1 MYDVARTD
9 FTPEAK
15 AAPLP
20 AMGENWT
27 GALRTIIARVLPV
40 ALLAAAAWV
49 LWRELHGLSL
59 AEIGREIHA
68 WGAGRIALAA
78 ALVALSY
85 GLLAANEQLG
95 LRWAGAKVPLL
106 SGLTGSFVAYAFA
119 NSIGL
124 TPIVAGAVRAR
135 LYGRHGADVGKVART
150 TLYCAVSFA
159 LGLSSLAGVSLLC
172 APPATFDALHLHP
185 GPARAVGIALLA
197 LPAAYILAC
206 LTARGTLRVFGR
218 AFTLPPPSSGLA
230 QLAIGVAD
238 NIATSALVWLLVG
251 GAAPSFATFA
261 SAYAVSTAAGLIS
274 GLPGGVGV
282 FEGAMLALL
291 PDLDRAALTAAFVGY
306 RLFYYIVPLLLAAGL
321 LLSLESGAR
330 GAGLAV
336 RKAWRTAGPAAMAA
350 AAFVLGGALVL
361 IAVGR
366 IPTER
371 LDVLRSVAP
380 LIVVETS
387 HMISL
392 ATGLALMVLSLGLF
406 RRLKTARLAAIP
418 VALVAA
424 STALLRGLDFA
435 PACLALALAFGLL
448 ASGRLFTRSGAI
460 GRDHLAPWLA
470 TGVLAVFVGS
480 IALGAWI
487 YERAPFE
494 TRLLTHFGYHADH
507 ARFMRSIAILGA
519 LIFAAGVWRLAR
531 LPHAQALPAS
541 HATLEAVRPLVEASP
556 DTTARLALTGD
567 KAILAADDGAAFL
580 MYGAQGTSLVM
591 LGDPVGEREAG
602 RALLWR
608 FRELADRQDARP
620 VIYHASG
627 ERITDYLDLGLS
639 ALKLGEEA
647 RVALA
652 NFELAGGARRNLRQT
667 HARGQR
673 EGLSFEVVQPPLAE
687 DLLDLLAPVSD
698 AWLAAHGG
706 REKGFS
712 LGRFDRSVLRRD
724 PVALVRQGERI
735 VAFANIWT
743 GGDAEASIDLM
754 RHVDDAP
761 RGVMDFLFVELI
773 LWAKARGFAWFNLG
787 MAPLSGLVDHRLAP
801 FWHKVGRQIAR
812 RGGAYYGF
820 EGLQTFKSK
829 FDPVWTPRY
838 LAAPPSGLA
847 PALIDAARLIG
858 REPPRPSPALSGTP
872 LTKP

>member
-1 MYDVARTD
+1 MSDVARTG
-9 FTPEAK
+9 FTPETK

-20 AMGENWT
+20 VMGVDT
-27 GALRTIIARVLPV
+27 LKTILSRLLPI
-40 ALLAAAAWV
+40 ALLATAAFV
-49 LWRELHGLSL
+49 LWRELHHLSP
-59 AEIGREIHA
+59 AEIGREMHD
-68 WGAGRIALAA
+68 WGIARLAMAGG
-78 ALVALSY
+78 LVALSY
-85 GLLAANEQLG
+85 SLLAANEQLG
-95 LRWAGAKVPLL
+95 LRWAGAKVPLRV
-106 SGLTGSFVAYAFA
+106 GLPGSFIAYAFA

-150 TLYCAVSFA
+150 TLYCAISFA
-159 LGLSSLAGVSLLC
+159 LGLSSLAGVSLLT
-172 APPATFDALHLHP
+172 APAATFAALHLHP
-185 GPARAVGIALLA
+185 GLAHAVGVLLLSFPIAYLV
-197 LPAAYILAC
+197 AC
-206 LTARGTLRVFGR
+206 ATQRGPLRIFGR
-218 AFTLPPPSSGLA
+218 AFTLPPLTWGLA
-230 QLAIGVAD
+230 QLVIGVAD

-251 GAAPSFATFA
+251 DAAPPFPAFA
-261 SAYAVSTAAGLIS
+261 SAYAVSTAAGLFS

-291 PDLDRAALTAAFVGY
+291 PNLDRAALTAAFVGY
-306 RLFYYIVPLLLAAGL
+306 RLFYYIGPLLAAAGL

-336 RKAWRTAGPAAMAA
+336 RRAWRATGPTAIAVVS
-350 AAFVLGGALVL
+350 FVLGGALVL

-366 IPTER
+366 IPTDR
-371 LDVLRSVAP
+371 LGLLKSVVP

-387 HMISL
+387 HLISL
-392 ATGLALMVLSLGLF
+392 ASGLALMVLSLGLF
-406 RRLKTARLAAIP
+406 RRLQTARLAAMP
-418 VALVAA
+418 VALLAA

-435 PACLALALAFGLL
+435 PACVALALAAALF
-448 ASGRLFTRSGAI
+448 ASGRLFTRRGAI
-460 GRDHLAPWLA
+460 ERDALAPWLA

-507 ARFMRSIAILGA
+507 ARFMRSIAFLGA
-519 LIFAAGVWRLAR
+519 LIFAGGIWRLAR
-531 LPHAQALPAS
+531 LPHAEARPAPRKAL
-541 HATLEAVRPLVEASP
+541 EEIRPLVAASP

-567 KAILAADDGAAFL
+567 KAILAAEDGSAFL
-580 MYGAQGTSLVM
+580 MYGAEGASLIM
-591 LGDPVGEREAG
+591 LGDPVGDREAG
-602 RALLWR
+602 KALLWK

-620 VIYHASG
+620 VAYHASG

-639 ALKLGEEA
+639 AIKLGEEA
-647 RVALA
+647 RVPLA
-652 NFELAGGARRNLRQT
+652 DFELAGGARRNLRQS

-673 EGLSFEVVQPPLAE
+673 EGLSFEVVQPPIA
-687 DLLDLLAPVSD
+687 DDLLARLRTVSD
-698 AWLAAHGG
+698 AWLLDHGG

-712 LGRFDRSVLRRD
+712 LGRFDPAVLRHD
-724 PVALVRQGERI
+724 PIALVRRGDEI

-743 GGDAEASIDLM
+743 GGEVEASIDLM
-754 RHVDDAP
+754 RHVADAP

-820 EGLQTFKSK
+820 EGLRAFKSK

-847 PALIDAARLIG
+847 PALIDATRLIG
-858 REPPRPSPALSGTP
+858 REPPALTNP
-872 LTKP
+872 

>member
-1 MYDVARTD
+1 MSDVARTG
-9 FTPEAK
+9 FTPEEK

-20 AMGENWT
+20 VMGVDT
-27 GALRTIIARVLPV
+27 LKTILSRLLPI
-40 ALLAAAAWV
+40 ALLATAAFV
-49 LWRELHGLSL
+49 LWRELHHLSP
-59 AEIGREIHA
+59 AEIGREMHD
-68 WGAGRIALAA
+68 WGAVRLAMA
-78 ALVALSY
+78 GGLVALSY
-85 GLLAANEQLG
+85 SLLAANEQLG
-95 LRWAGAKVPLL
+95 LRWAGAKVPLRV
-106 SGLTGSFVAYAFA
+106 GLPGSFIAYAFA

-159 LGLSSLAGVSLLC
+159 LGLSSLAGFSLLT
-172 APPATFDALHLHP
+172 APAATFAALHLHP
-185 GPARAVGIALLA
+185 GLAHAVGVLL
-197 LPAAYILAC
+197 LSFPVAYLVAC
-206 LTARGTLRVFGR
+206 ATQRGPLRIFGR
-218 AFTLPPPSSGLA
+218 AFTLPPLTWGLA
-230 QLAIGVAD
+230 QLVIGVAD

-251 GAAPSFATFA
+251 DAAPPFPAFA
-261 SAYAVSTAAGLIS
+261 SAYAVSTAAGLFS

-291 PDLDRAALTAAFVGY
+291 PNLDRAALTAAFVGY
-306 RLFYYIVPLLLAAGL
+306 RLFYYIGPLLAAAAL
-321 LLSLESGAR
+321 LLSLDSGAR

-336 RKAWRTAGPAAMAA
+336 RRAWRATGPTAIAA
-350 AAFVLGGALVL
+350 ASFVLGGALVL

-366 IPTER
+366 IPTDR
-371 LDVLRSVAP
+371 LGLLKSVVP

-387 HMISL
+387 HLISL

-406 RRLKTARLAAIP
+406 RRLQTARLAAMPI
-418 VALVAA
+418 ALIAA

-435 PACLALALAFGLL
+435 PACVALALATALFV
-448 ASGRLFTRSGAI
+448 SGRLFTRRGAI
-460 GRDHLAPWLA
+460 ERDALAPWLA

-507 ARFMRSIAILGA
+507 ARFMRSIAFLGA
-519 LIFAAGVWRLAR
+519 LIFAGGIWRLAR
-531 LPHAQALPAS
+531 LPHAEARPAPRE
-541 HATLEAVRPLVEASP
+541 ALEAIRPLVAASP

-567 KAILAADDGAAFL
+567 KAILAAEDGSAFL
-580 MYGAQGTSLVM
+580 MYGAEGASLIM
-591 LGDPVGEREAG
+591 LGDPVGDREASK
-602 RALLWR
+602 ALLWK

-620 VIYHASG
+620 VAYHASG

-639 ALKLGEEA
+639 AIKLGEEA
-647 RVALA
+647 RVPLA
-652 NFELAGGARRNLRQT
+652 DFELSGGARRNLRQS

-673 EGLSFEVVQPPLAE
+673 EGLTFEVVQPPIA
-687 DLLDLLAPVSD
+687 DALLGRLRTVSD
-698 AWLAAHGG
+698 AWLLDHGG

-712 LGRFDRSVLRRD
+712 LGRFNPAVLRDD
-724 PVALVRQGERI
+724 PIALVRRGDEI

-743 GGDAEASIDLM
+743 GGEVEASIDLM
-754 RHVDDAP
+754 RHMADAP

-820 EGLQTFKSK
+820 EGLRAFKSK

-847 PALIDAARLIG
+847 PALIDATRLIG
-858 REPPRPSPALSGTP
+858 REPPALTNP
-872 LTKP
+872 

>member
-1 MYDVARTD
+1 VYDVARTD
-9 FTPEAK
+9 FTSEAK
-15 AAPLP
+15 AAPLH
-20 AMGENWT
+20 AMGEDWT
-27 GALRTIIARVLPV
+27 TTLRTILARLLPV
-40 ALLAAAAWV
+40 ALLVAAGYV

-59 AEIGREIHA
+59 AEVGREIRT
-68 WGAGRIALAA
+68 WGFGRVLAA
-78 ALVALSY
+78 VGLTVVSY
-85 GLLAANEQLG
+85 GLLATNEQLG
-95 LRWAGAKVPLL
+95 LRWAGAKVPLRA
-106 SGLTGSFVAYAFA
+106 GLPGSFIAYAFA

-159 LGLSSLAGVSLLC
+159 LGLSSLAGFSLLS
-172 APPATFDALHLHP
+172 APPAAFAALHLHP
-185 GPARAVGIALLA
+185 GATRTIGAALLT

-206 LTARGTLRVFGR
+206 ATARGTLRVFGR
-218 AFTLPPPSSGLA
+218 TFTLPPLSWGLA

-238 NIATSALVWLLVG
+238 NIATSALVWLLAG
-251 GAAPSFATFA
+251 NAAPSFPAFA
-261 SAYAVSTAAGLIS
+261 SAYAVSTAAGLFS

-282 FEGAMLALL
+282 FEGSMLALL
-291 PDLDRAALTAAFVGY
+291 PNLDRAALTAAFVGY
-306 RLFYYIVPLLLAAGL
+306 RLFYYIGPLLLAAGL
-321 LLSLESGAR
+321 LLSLESGPR
-330 GAGLAV
+330 GAGLAL
-336 RKAWRTAGPAAMAA
+336 RRAWRAAGPTAMAA
-350 AAFVLGGALVL
+350 ASFVLGGALVL

-366 IPTER
+366 IPTDR
-371 LDVLRSVAP
+371 LGVLRSVVP

-387 HMISL
+387 HLISL
-392 ATGLALMVLSLGLF
+392 ATGLALMVLSLGLL
-406 RRLKTARLAAIP
+406 RRLQTARVAAMPI
-418 VALVAA
+418 ALIAA

-435 PACLALALAFGLL
+435 PACLAVALAFVLL
-448 ASGRLFTRSGAI
+448 ASGRLFTRKGAI
-460 GRDHLAPWLA
+460 GRDDLAPWLA

-507 ARFMRSIAILGA
+507 ARFMRSIAFLGA
-519 LIFAAGVWRLAR
+519 LIFAGGIWRLAR
-531 LPHAQALPAS
+531 LPHAQALPAPRT
-541 HATLEAVRPLVEASP
+541 TLEAIRPLVEASP

-567 KAILAADDGAAFL
+567 KAILSADDGAAFL
-580 MYGAQGTSLVM
+580 MYAAQGTSLIM
-591 LGDPVGEREAG
+591 LGDPVGDREAG

-608 FRELADRQDARP
+608 FRELADSQDARA
-620 VIYHASG
+620 VVYHASG

-647 RVALA
+647 RVSLA
-652 NFELAGGARRNLRQT
+652 DFELAGGPRRNLRQS

-673 EGLSFEVVQPPLAE
+673 EGLSFEVIQPPIAG
-687 DLLDLLAPVSD
+687 DLLDLLAPVSE

-712 LGRFDRSVLRRD
+712 LGRFDRAVLRHD
-724 PVALVRQGERI
+724 PIAIVRQGERI
-735 VAFANIWT
+735 VAFANIWK
-743 GGDAEASIDLM
+743 GGQIEASIDLM
-754 RHVDDAP
+754 RHVDNAP

-773 LWAKARGFAWFNLG
+773 LWAKARGFVWFNLG

-820 EGLQTFKSK
+820 EGLRAFKSK

-847 PALIDAARLIG
+847 PAPIDATRLIG
-858 REPPRPSPALSGTP
+858 REPPPLPKTP
-872 LTKP
+872 LTNP